1 MYDELWALA
10 TTAGHI
16 LVELW
21 WFIVV
26 AILIAS
32 LIATLKLNKK
42 VGRLF
47 DRAGAWAILGALLLG
62 LVSPL

>member
-1 MYDELWALA
+1 MYYELWAIA
-10 TTAGHI
+10 KTAGHI
-16 LVELW
+16 LAELW
-21 WFIVV
+21 WFVVV

-32 LIATLKLNKK
+32 VISTLKLNKK
-42 VGRLF
+42 VARLF

>member
-1 MYDELWALA
+1 MYEKLLALA
-10 TTAGHI
+10 ITAGNI

-21 WFIVV
+21 WFILV

-32 LIATLKLNKK
+32 IMSTLKLDTRVAKM
-42 VGRLF
+42 F
-47 DRAGAWAILGALLLG
+47 HRAGAWANLGALLLG

>member
-1 MYDELWALA
+1 MLSELLA
-10 TTAGHI
+10 ITITAGNI
-16 LVELW
+16 FAELW

-32 LIATLKLNKK
+32 IMSTLKLDKN
-42 VGRLF
+42 VAQMLN
-47 DRAGAWAILGALLLG
+47 RAGAWAIVGSLLLG

>member
-1 MYDELWALA
+1 MLNELLA
-10 TTAGHI
+10 IAITAGNI
-16 LVELW
+16 FVELW

-32 LIATLKLNKK
+32 IMSTLKLDKTVAQMLN
-42 VGRLF
+42 
-47 DRAGAWAILGALLLG
+47 RAGAWAIVGALLLG

>member
-1 MYDELWALA
+1 MIKGLLSIAI
-10 TTAGHI
+10 TAGNI
-16 LVELW
+16 FVELW

-32 LIATLKLNKK
+32 IMSTLKLDKSVAQMLN
-42 VGRLF
+42 
-47 DRAGAWAILGALLLG
+47 RAGAWAIVGALLLG